1 MLKTA
6 ALKEQPVKKKIF
18 DERVMS
24 IFFLVCW
31 VAYFSSYL
39 GRLNFSASITE
50 IVSQNVLNKSQ
61 AGLIGTAFFCSYGAG
76 QLFSGI
82 LGDKVSSK
90 FMVFTGLTASAVVNV
105 VMGCTSSATVMIV
118 LWLFNGFAQSLT
130 WSPIVKIFADR
141 LPRRQCVRACV
152 NISTSMAAGTLGAYL
167 MSAGCIALMGWRSV
181 FFAGALLMVLV
192 ALLWFISITKIER
205 HADQK
210 GFLEA
215 EEDEP
220 SQEGDPAPKKPSV
233 AAGQP
238 IGKILIAS
246 GLVFFAAAIIME
258 GILKDGVTTW
268 TPTYISEVFH
278 LGSVVSILVTTL
290 LPIVN
295 LAGVYVADYL
305 KDKVFHDELLTS
317 GTLFLATIASLII
330 LILFGKYS
338 VILATLMLA
347 VTTSAMLG
355 INTMIIGL
363 IPLYFARANQVSTVT
378 GLLNALA
385 YLGSAIS
392 TYGFGALSEYAGWNM
407 TIVVWCLVAALG
419 IVACLMGRRIW
430 NRYKVDL

>member
-1 MLKTA
+1 M
-6 ALKEQPVKKKIF
+6 KKKIF

-246 GLVFFAAAIIME
+246 GLVFLPQPSSWR
-258 GILKDGVTTW
+258 GSSRTGHHL

-278 LGSVVSILVTTL
+278 LLRGLDSGDN
-290 LPIVN
+290 PAAHWN

-363 IPLYFARANQVSTVT
+363 IPLYFARANRVSTVT